1 MKVKVEFKD
10 GSVETF
16 ENVNYIAEDCEQRDG
31 EVNEL
36 IGICFFDDSKE
47 DIDIYKKDIK
57 SVSTYEEYRNG
68 TESWRDKEDSK
79 Q

>member
-1 MKVKVEFKD
+1 MKVKIEYMD
-10 GSVETF
+10 GTVTEF
-16 ENVNYIAEDCEQRDG
+16 ENVNYIAEASDWRDG
-31 EVNEL
+31 KCEEL
-36 IGICFFDDSKE
+36 IEIFFINDNKE

-57 SVSTYEEYRNG
+57 SLSTYEEYRNG